1 MVECGQLWFV
11 GVECVP
17 IADAHVDVLWRMLRS
32 GARFYGESQLQASYD
47 KLHKSGVGTQV
58 FALFVD
64 PADPDTRQLEDVL
77 VSIDKFYRQVVSPG
91 LVHAVRSVDEL
102 LAARSEGVIAGLL
115 SIEGGGCL
123 RGKPELLRVMFDLGV
138 RGMGL
143 TWNLPNALSD
153 GCMEPRGSGLTGAG
167 REVVEEMGRLS
178 MWVDLAHL
186 SDRGVEDV
194 FSLTN
199 GVVMASHANARQVHN
214 HPRNLSD
221 AVIVELIRRQGWM
234 GMVFES
240 SFVDRGDNVPYT
252 QLFRH
257 MDHVLELGGEDIL
270 GLGSDFD
277 GTTTPVSGLA
287 DAGDYA
293 AFAAAVKE
301 RYGANLAD
309 KILFQNFE
317 DFLLRSLPQS

>member
-1 MVECGQLWFV
+1 VV
-11 GVECVP
+11 GGGDCVR

-32 GARFYGESQLQASYD
+32 DASFYGESQLQASYD
-47 KLHKSGVGTQV
+47 KLYKSGVATQV

-77 VSIDKFYRQVVSPG
+77 VSIDKFYRHVVSPG
-91 LVHAVRSVDEL
+91 LVHAIRSVDEL
-102 LAARSEGVIAGLL
+102 VAARNEGVMAGLL

-143 TWNLPNALSD
+143 TWNAPNALAD

-167 REVVEEMGRLS
+167 REVVAEMARLG
-178 MWVDLAHL
+178 MWIDIAHL
-186 SDRGVEDV
+186 SDNGVEDV
-194 FSLTN
+194 FSLAK
-199 GVVMASHANARQVHN
+199 GQVMASHANARQVHN

-221 AVIVELIRRQGWM
+221 SVIKELVRRRGWM
-234 GMVFES
+234 GMVFEPT
-240 SFVDRGDNVPYT
+240 FVDSGDYVSST

-257 MDHVLELGGEDIL
+257 MDHILELGGEDIL

-277 GTTTPVSGLA
+277 GTTTPVSGLS

-293 AFAAAVKE
+293 TFATTVKD
-301 RYGANLAD
+301 RYGATLAD

-317 DFLLRSLPQS
+317 DFLMRSLPRSTAV